1 MRYNA
6 PSNESATEMEGI
18 DKRDY
23 YRLNDQV
30 EITYRIVHRSDVRDT
45 EPDDFFEL
53 PAGFHVTRG
62 IYELGMEANEML
74 RGITDSNRQ
83 LGSFL
88 HNLNKRIE
96 ILAHSVAAANQPI
109 ADAEEDKNTVI
120 SEGGLSFH
128 CNQLINKG
136 EFLAIKMVLHPSLVG
151 ITSFAEVRH
160 CGIIEK
166 ESTYQVGIQFLNLSL
181 NNQRLIS
188 RHILRRQSDDRRRRL
203 RAESRE
209 ED

>member
-1 MRYNA
+1 
-6 PSNESATEMEGI
+6 MEGR

-30 EITYRIVHRSDVRDT
+30 QIDYQVVRPSDVSES

-53 PAGFHVTRG
+53 PPGFHVTRD
-62 IYELGMEANEML
+62 IYELEIEANEIL

-96 ILAHSVAAANQPI
+96 IIAHSVASANQQPLDI
-109 ADAEEDKNTVI
+109 DDTNTII
-120 SEGGLSFH
+120 SEGGLSFYAK
-128 CNQLINKG
+128 QLLNKG
-136 EFLAIKMVLHPSLVG
+136 EFLALKMVLHPSLVG
-151 ITSFAEVRH
+151 LTSFAEVRH
-160 CGIIEK
+160 CGIIERD
-166 ESTYQVGIQFLNLSL
+166 STYQIGIQFLNLSP
-181 NNQRLIS
+181 NSQRLIS
-188 RHILRRQSDDRRRRL
+188 RHILRRQSDDRRKRL
-203 RAESRE
+203 RDESNE